1 TLELTLYFLDNLGSA
16 LYLPVLPAIVRE
28 VLQLE
33 DNDAPRQE
41 ASPSPF
47 PSFVAM
53 AVGLLVGTYYAGRS
67 LAIAAASSNRGCSA
81 QGRCRSSGLHL
92 GGVGAALCMSAA
104 MYLVSGLLVAVPHRS
119 LWWFAAVRFLS
130 GALAATLQN
139 LAVCNHLP
147 GQKLA
152 APQPDRRDYL
162 AQIAGLVLGYA
173 ISGLLFTP
181 GHRWPTLRLC
191 LAAVLLHVPSFVL
204 LLITWRRLHS
214 LSLGRGSHRG
224 AYWSALASSSDYATC
239 TGHYSEVEADA
250 TGRATTRAAAG
261 DGDRRPGG
269 DDRAL
274 GVAELVTGHSS
285 GGTELRVPERYL
297 RGCKGDALE
306 AERRWRLTL
315 EWRMAEKVDEVLQE
329 PQPHFDVIK
338 LHYPHFIHRR
348 ARNGCPVWV
357 EHPGKI
363 DLPAIRSSG
372 VSSEALRRH
381 YVFVTEY
388 LWGVVEPD
396 FDRGQAVT
404 VLDVEGLG
412 MRDLAGEALG
422 FVK

>member
-1 TLELTLYFLDNLGSA
+1 MSRSLPRPPKIPVLHDLCPTLELTLYFLDNLGSA

-250 TGRATTRAAAG
+250 TGRAVAKVSTGSGGADEPERRANHGVNRVGTARKHVTGPGESLETTRAAAG

-315 EWRMAEKVDEVLQE
+315 EWRMAEKVDEVLVIDAFPLPIC
-329 PQPHFDVIK
+329 PQ
-338 LHYPHFIHRR
+338 R
-348 ARNGCPVWV
+348 
-357 EHPGKI
+357 
-363 DLPAIRSSG
+363 
-372 VSSEALRRH
+372 
-381 YVFVTEY
+381 
-388 LWGVVEPD
+388 
-396 FDRGQAVT
+396 
-404 VLDVEGLG
+404 
-412 MRDLAGEALG
+412 
-422 FVK
+422 